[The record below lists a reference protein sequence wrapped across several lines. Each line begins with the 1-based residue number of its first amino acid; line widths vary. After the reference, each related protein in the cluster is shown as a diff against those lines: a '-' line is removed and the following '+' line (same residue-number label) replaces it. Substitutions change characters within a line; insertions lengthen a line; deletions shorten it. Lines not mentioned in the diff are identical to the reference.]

1 MLDWRSFALWWSQAD
16 CKMPIIL
23 RHNEIMEAARE
34 TGSVTVDGLA
44 ERFGVTPQTIRR
56 DLNELCG
63 QGLLSRTHGGALLGS
78 GVANVGYETR
88 RDMGAEVKTA
98 IAEICAEAIPDGS
111 SLFINIGTTTEA
123 VARALLNH
131 RELLVITNNINV
143 ATILVENPNCD
154 VIVAGGMLRRADR
167 GLVGEAT
174 TDFIKQFKVDFA
186 VVGASGIDEDGTLLD
201 FDYREVRVSRAIM
214 EYARLVYLVADQTKL
229 GRSAPVRIGGMDEVD
244 VFFTD
249 RLESPPLRQICAAND
264 VDVRE
269 ADAEQTPADADLTAR

>member
-1 MLDWRSFALWWSQAD
+1 MAVV
-16 CKMPIIL
+16 L

-63 QGLLSRTHGGALLGS
+63 QGLLNRTHGGALLGS

-88 RDMGAEVKTA
+88 RDMGTEVKAA
-98 IAEICAEAIPDGS
+98 IAAICAEAIPDGS

-123 VARALLNH
+123 VARALLSH

-143 ATILVENPNCD
+143 ATILVDNPDCE

-214 EYARLVYLVADQTKL
+214 EHSRSVYLVADQSKF
-229 GRSAPVRIGGMDEVD
+229 GRSAPVRIAGMEDVD
-244 VFFTD
+244 IFFTD
-249 RLESPPLRQICAAND
+249 SLDSPELRQVCAVHD
-264 VDVRE
+264 VEVRE
-269 ADAEQTPADADLTAR
+269 ADVSLSATELDAAS